1 MKAAKFLVIGNL
13 TINLVNREINQNSK
27 LKVKEKVMDQ

>member
-1 MKAAKFLVIGNL
+1 MKAVKYLEVGNL

-27 LKVKEKVMDQ
+27 LKVKEKVMEL